1 MPIEEEKKVNT
12 GSPIKL
18 GMTVVLS
25 FPRKRESMIKRAWIP
40 NQVGDDSRVVFVYD
54 SGGAFEDDK
63 KRGTR

>member
-1 MPIEEEKKVNT
+1 MTV
-12 GSPIKL
+12 GWFSR
-18 GMTVVLS
+18 MTVVLS

-40 NQVGDDSRVVFVYD
+40 NQVGDDSGVVFVYDSGVVFVYD